1 MDNDMEKSHT
11 NLLGLNIFYF
21 HVFVTWKCQE
31 KWDENS
37 FQWRQTDGLAA

>member
-1 MDNDMEKSHT
+1 MDKDMEICMAF
-11 NLLGLNIFYF
+11 LLGVNIFYF

-37 FQWRQTDGLAA
+37 FQWRQTDGSAA